1 METVEINGFLIDEFN
16 QHGLEAGKTQGICPL
31 CSSSRKPENRK
42 AKCASYDWE
51 RGLGTCHNCDST
63 FQLHTYKRKGKS
75 TREYVK
81 PDTTGYVVS
90 EKIINWFAE
99 RGISEQTLSEL
110 KVREGKEYM
119 PQTGKL
125 ENAIQFN
132 YYMGMDLINIKYR
145 DGRKNFKL
153 YKGAEK
159 IFYNINSVVNHDW
172 CVIVEGEMD
181 VLALHEAGIK
191 NVISVPN
198 GATLNSNNLDY
209 LDNCIDYLD
218 DKEKIIL
225 AVDADE
231 PGQALRN
238 EFIRRLGA
246 EVCYLVDF
254 EGDKDANDYLL
265 KHGKEKLC
273 DVINKATQ
281 VPLEGVSTLRDLEND
296 LLDFVHN
303 GFKPGYQ
310 VGLPNFDKI
319 FSTYTSQF
327 ITVTGIPSSG
337 KSDFVDQM
345 CVGYNRNYGW
355 KTAFAS
361 PENKPNYL
369 HAHKLIRKT
378 WEGMPTKDDVGT
390 SKWKQVTDHVNDNYF
405 FIDMDRYTLDEV
417 LKKGG
422 ELVKRKGIKCL
433 VIDPYNKVRD
443 VNCKTE
449 DVNRYTMEYLTKIEV
464 FAKKYDVLVFIVA
477 HPTKMYKDKDGQI
490 EEPTMYNIK
499 GGGEWYDASYH
510 GILVHRDY
518 EAKTVKA
525 KVLKVKFQNLG
536 ENGAE
541 AHFTWEPKSGSYI
554 PLATKSGNAP
564 TEFWIDINIKGRINR
579 SPEPFHSTDVWKQI
593 YKYYKYYYDKH
604 RKSI

>member
-51 RGLGTCHNCDST
+51 RGLGTCHNCDSS

-99 RGISEQTLSEL
+99 RGISQNTLQEL
-110 KVREGKEYM
+110 RVREGKEYM
-119 PQTGKL
+119 PQTSKL

-310 VGLPNFDKI
+310 VGLENFDKI

-345 CVGYNRNYGW
+345 CVGYNKNYGW
-355 KTAFAS
+355 KTAYAS

-390 SKWKQVTDHVNDNYF
+390 SKWKQVTDHINDNYF
-405 FIDMDRYTLDEV
+405 FIDMDRYTLDDV

-443 VNCKTE
+443 TNCKTE

-518 EAKTVKA
+518 DAKTVKA

-554 PLATKSGNAP
+554 PLATDMAADESMP
-564 TEFWIDINIKGRINR
+564 WE
-579 SPEPFHSTDVWKQI
+579 
-593 YKYYKYYYDKH
+593 
-604 RKSI
+604 